1 MIDQAGVDEASASFD
16 VTVNDVAP
24 IIALG
29 GAAEIEAGAT
39 YTLDLGAISDPGTDS
54 VTEYLVS
61 WETARRR
68 ASLRA
73 VGNPRLRFRRSPHDY
88 GLAR

>member
-1 MIDQAGVDEASASFD
+1 MTARRMNPVLAAGSTVSISAGSFLMDRPVVMVTVKVIDQAGVDEASASFD

-39 YTLDLGAISDPGTDS
+39 Y
-54 VTEYLVS
+54 
-61 WETARRR
+61 ARSGR
-68 ASLRA
+68 
-73 VGNPRLRFRRSPHDY
+73 DK
-88 GLAR
+88 